1 MNTSLVN
8 QPRLPDHIHVFDV
21 EGHEQYKPL
30 LLKSI
35 KEMIEENN
43 IEPNEKGYVY
53 DYPLSIPRKYNKL
66 FQQLIYPYVMEV
78 AEIYGLKPEKTEPKP
93 WFQQYTQNT
102 DFGWHHH
109 NGHFAIVYYLELS
122 EMNEATEFLNHDI
135 HLKEGQIIFFP
146 TFLLHRSP
154 IIKSNTRKTIIA
166 TNISYKTDRELI
178 QNYGEKHFK
187 Y

>member
-1 MNTSLVN
+1 MNTSLAN

-35 KEMIEENN
+35 EEMVEKNN
-43 IEPNEKGYVY
+43 IEPNEKGYLY
-53 DYPLSIPRKYNKL
+53 DFLLNKPRTYGNL
-66 FQQLIYPYVMEV
+66 FKQVIYPYVI
-78 AEIYGLKPEKTEPKP
+78 EIGEMYGSQPDQVKRDP

-102 DFGWHHH
+102 DFGWHSHS
-109 NGHFAIVYYLELS
+109 GHWAVVYYLELP
-122 EMNEATEFLNHDI
+122 EMAEATEFLHYDI
-135 HLKEGQIIFFP
+135 PLKEGQLIFFP
-146 TFLLHRSP
+146 AFLVHRSP

-166 TNISYKTDRELI
+166 TNVSYQVDRELI
-178 QNYGEKHFK
+178 KKYGEKSFK